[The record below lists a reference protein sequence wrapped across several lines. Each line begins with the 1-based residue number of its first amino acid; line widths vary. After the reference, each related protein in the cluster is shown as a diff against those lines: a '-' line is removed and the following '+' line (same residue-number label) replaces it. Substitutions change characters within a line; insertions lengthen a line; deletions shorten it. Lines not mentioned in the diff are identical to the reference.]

1 MAGGPFDGAIE
12 MSRQMFGMQA
22 RAAAKS
28 AGDVIHKG
36 FVVTMNNFYND
47 YSPNKYKRILA
58 LYNAEEGVGGGK
70 VFFKKLH
77 ELEYDIG
84 LYIDDSKV
92 SGHAGT
98 THSKKNPGYAD
109 DAYVT
114 TKAFDE
120 GIHGFD
126 YTITNYYLPA
136 INWTIPS
143 VTSPPPA
150 TAMDEFVIQ
159 AEGVLDAMLGV
170 D

>member
-1 MAGGPFDGAIE
+1 MAGGPFDGALE
-12 MSRQMFGMQA
+12 MARQEVGMKMRTAA
-22 RAAAKS
+22 RAAGA
-28 AGDVIHKG
+28 VIHKG

-47 YSPNKYKRILA
+47 YSPNKYRRIQA

-70 VFFKKLH
+70 VFYKKLGP
-77 ELEYDIG
+77 LKWDIG

-98 THSKKNPGYAD
+98 SHSKKNPGYAD

-120 GIHGFD
+120 GVHGFD
-126 YTITNYYLPA
+126 SSIIDFYPPA
-136 INWTIPS
+136 VNWTIPS

-150 TAMDEFVIQ
+150 EAMEDFVSQ
-159 AEGVLDAMLGV
+159 AWDIIEGIMGV
-170 D
+170 